1 MKRPLQW
8 LMMLILWGGLISEI
22 TQTRTSYAQKQSQEN
37 TGIENMGVSFVWLP
51 LIANSRPGTVD
62 SQVIDPD
69 LAEVLQRQASDTQNN
84 VILILNDQLDKNS
97 IAGANRDEK
106 RRNVVEALQKKAAG
120 TQGNLRARLA
130 EWQQQGRVQSFT
142 SLWVING
149 FAITTTADVINELA
163 KATEVQRISLD
174 ATIAAP
180 PVASVPAHSQSTA
193 AVEPN
198 LALIH
203 APALWDL
210 GFTGQGVVIA
220 VMDTGVDVANPDIS
234 PRWRGGSNS
243 WYDPYHQHA
252 TPIDLNGHGTWATGI
267 MVGGNRG
274 GTAIGVAPQ
283 AQWIAVRL
291 FNDNGSATTSGIH
304 LSFQWLLD
312 PDSNPATSDA
322 PDIVNSSWSFGSIG
336 CNLTFQ
342 PDLQALLAAE
352 IIPVFAAG
360 NFGPATSSDISP
372 ANYPEAFSVGAID
385 NDSAI
390 YTYSSRGT
398 SSCGRATPATFPAV
412 VAPGVDILSTD
423 LFGLYATNSGTSLA
437 APHASGSL
445 ALLLSAFPN
454 LTVMQQEDALR
465 LNAIDLGDDGA
476 DNVFGAGRIDVLAAY
491 NSLAGIIPTL
501 TPTPLRT
508 ITPASTPTIT
518 PTVTAIPTTI
528 VISTPTA
535 TKTPLPATPI
545 ATPTRTATATASAT
559 STATPTALPVG
570 ESVFVNGFESGN
582 LTSWNSINGTASLL
596 NILPSAAQS
605 GGFGIEA
612 SISNGTSASLIDTSP
627 TAENCYQAR
636 FYFNPNSALLST
648 AAQNIF
654 VGFDARNQSI
664 FQVQVRLSNNTYQI
678 RATVTENDN
687 STSATNWFTI
697 SNAYHAIE
705 ISWQS
710 SFIASFR
717 LYIDG
722 KLQMNISGIST
733 NNYQVESVELGPS
746 SGLDGSSGAVYFDNF
761 VSTRTTYIGP

>member
-1 MKRPLQW
+1 M
-8 LMMLILWGGLISEI
+8 
-22 TQTRTSYAQKQSQEN
+22 
-37 TGIENMGVSFVWLP
+37 
-51 LIANSRPGTVD
+51 
-62 SQVIDPD
+62 
-69 LAEVLQRQASDTQNN
+69 
-84 VILILNDQLDKNS
+84 
-97 IAGANRDEK
+97 
-106 RRNVVEALQKKAAG
+106 
-120 TQGNLRARLA
+120 
-130 EWQQQGRVQSFT
+130 
-142 SLWVING
+142 
-149 FAITTTADVINELA
+149 
-163 KATEVQRISLD
+163 
-174 ATIAAP
+174 
-180 PVASVPAHSQSTA
+180 ASVPAHSQSTA

-234 PRWRGGSNS
+234 PGGVAGATAGMTLSS
-243 WYDPYHQHA
+243 TCHA
-252 TPIDLNGHGTWATGI
+252 NRSEWAWHL
-267 MVGGNRG
+267 GNRHYGWRQSG

-398 SSCGRATPATFPAV
+398 SSCG
-412 VAPGVDILSTD
+412 
-423 LFGLYATNSGTSLA
+423 
-437 APHASGSL
+437 APHLPPFQQLWHLVSIFCQLIFWALCYKFWNITCCTSCLGSL

-596 NILPSAAQS
+596 NILPSAAQVVDL
-605 GGFGIEA
+605 A
-612 SISNGTSASLIDTSP
+612 
-627 TAENCYQAR
+627 
-636 FYFNPNSALLST
+636 
-648 AAQNIF
+648 
-654 VGFDARNQSI
+654 
-664 FQVQVRLSNNTYQI
+664 
-678 RATVTENDN
+678 
-687 STSATNWFTI
+687 
-697 SNAYHAIE
+697 
-705 ISWQS
+705 
-710 SFIASFR
+710 
-717 LYIDG
+717 
-722 KLQMNISGIST
+722 
-733 NNYQVESVELGPS
+733 
-746 SGLDGSSGAVYFDNF
+746 
-761 VSTRTTYIGP
+761 